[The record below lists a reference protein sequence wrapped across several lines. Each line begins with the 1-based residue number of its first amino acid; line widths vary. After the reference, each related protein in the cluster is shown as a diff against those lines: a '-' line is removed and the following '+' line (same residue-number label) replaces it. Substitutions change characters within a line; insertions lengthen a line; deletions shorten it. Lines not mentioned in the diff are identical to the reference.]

1 VARST
6 GRGVDDN
13 FVFAAAGAINAIAR
27 AQVVER
33 AVMAVAGPL
42 LGSLFELE
50 DLGPKDLKG
59 IARACRS
66 RRRDRGPVRG
76 S

>member
-33 AVMAVAGPL
+33 AVMAVAGRR
-42 LGSLFELE
+42 LGTYI
-50 DLGPKDLKG
+50 PQV
-59 IARACRS
+59 
-66 RRRDRGPVRG
+66 RRTIWNEFSVQFYA
-76 S
+76 